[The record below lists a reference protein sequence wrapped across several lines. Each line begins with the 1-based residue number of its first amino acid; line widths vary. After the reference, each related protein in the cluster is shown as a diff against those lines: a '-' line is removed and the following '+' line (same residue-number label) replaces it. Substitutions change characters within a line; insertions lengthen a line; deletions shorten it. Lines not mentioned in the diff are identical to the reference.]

1 MFDNSDRVLEVTA
14 VAETF
19 IHLLRGCIDFMERQL
34 GKEQG
39 NKKISWML
47 EGLELA
53 ADGLQTKL
61 DFYTNQAEE
70 DSREI
75 RRILNETGEAA
86 ADQEGGGQE

>member
-1 MFDNSDRVLEVTA
+1 MFDNSDRVLEVA
-14 VAETF
+14 AAAETF

-34 GKEQG
+34 GTEQG
-39 NKKISWML
+39 DIKISGML
-47 EGLELA
+47 CGLELA

-70 DSREI
+70 DNREI
-75 RRILNETGEAA
+75 RRRPNETGEAA